1 MICVCAIV
9 DSKALLEELKLFS
22 DALSQS
28 EAPLTRKGSDDA
40 KFWQIADVS
49 VHMYQQIFTL

>member
-1 MICVCAIV
+1 M
-9 DSKALLEELKLFS
+9 LLEELKLFS

-40 KFWQIADVS
+40 KFWHIADVG